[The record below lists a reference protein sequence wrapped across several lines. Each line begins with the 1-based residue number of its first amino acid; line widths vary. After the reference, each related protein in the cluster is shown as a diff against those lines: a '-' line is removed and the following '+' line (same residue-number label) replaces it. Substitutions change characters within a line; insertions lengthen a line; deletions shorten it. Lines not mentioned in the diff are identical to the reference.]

1 MYDILKITSF
11 KKYCFLPDRF
21 EIMKFLITFLIA
33 STIISFTS
41 AQLYFHSSLPQ
52 AFAAS
57 EPLVQYRPLAHQA
70 VVDNAIKES
79 HYPPEFMNRF
89 YKNPHIASA
98 LAKESE
104 LTSKEMLV
112 YNRKAEE
119 IPREEVFK
127 LFRNAG
133 WIKRR

>member
-1 MYDILKITSF
+1 
-11 KKYCFLPDRF
+11 
-21 EIMKFLITFLIA
+21 
-33 STIISFTS
+33 
-41 AQLYFHSSLPQ
+41 
-52 AFAAS
+52 
-57 EPLVQYRPLAHQA
+57 
-70 VVDNAIKES
+70 
-79 HYPPEFMNRF
+79 MNRF